1 MPDDTVPTSP
11 HDYQQGRSVLGQP
24 NLKTKQE
31 KTRKSL
37 QKKVG
42 GKSKI
47 IPKYYC
53 VRIEEKVSPLVPQAR
68 GMPAL
73 IAHAGSPQG
82 LGTPV
87 SRLATN
93 YYQHCA

>member
-1 MPDDTVPTSP
+1 MPSDTVPTSP

-24 NLKTKQE
+24 NLKTTQE
-31 KTRKSL
+31 KARKSL

-42 GKSKI
+42 RKSKI
-47 IPKYYC
+47 IPKHYC
-53 VRIEEKVSPLVPQAR
+53 VRIEGKVSLIVPQAR
-68 GMPAL
+68 GMPTL

-93 YYQHCA
+93 YYQHYA